1 MKKGIWQKKTE
12 RCILKALMNSG
23 EISSSDCWTVP
34 VEKVCDGK
42 DGEGG
47 NECQRV
53 CGVGRGVG
61 SGVNGCLGRGG
72 FVGWLWVGVVGWQLV
87 VIG

>member
-1 MKKGIWQKKTE
+1 
-12 RCILKALMNSG
+12 MNSG

-47 NECQRV
+47 NECHRV

-61 SGVNGCLGRGG
+61 SGVGIGVGSGVDGWHARGG
-72 FVGWLWVGVVGWQLV
+72 FVWWLWVCGGGGGWQHVVVG
-87 VIG
+87 